1 MLRGFG
7 KNRDEKGFTL
17 IELIIVTAIIG
28 VLSSVA
34 IPQFSSYRTKS
45 QDAAAKADLRNAATA
60 QEGYF
65 IDRGTY
71 CDTLATLE
79 DILYGLHLSDQVKL
93 DITLANVDSYEMIAY
108 HTSGEIS
115 YTLSGPGGGIMP

>member
-1 MLRGFG
+1 MLRVFG
-7 KNRDEKGFTL
+7 KNRAEKGFTL
-17 IELIIVTAIIG
+17 IELIIVPAIIG

-45 QDAAAKADLRNAATA
+45 YDAAAKADLRNAATV

-65 IDRGTY
+65 VDHGTY
-71 CDTLATLE
+71 CSTVATLT
-79 DILYGLHLSDQVKL
+79 DILYGLRLSDQVEL
-93 DITLANVDSYEMIAY
+93 NITVATEDSYEMIAY

-115 YTLSGPGGGIMP
+115 YTLSGPGGGITP